1 MSYSAG
7 ISRFHYDQVYTRY
20 EVNSSLK
27 LKCYDPKEL
36 THEWNLESM

>member
-7 ISRFHYDQVYTRY
+7 ISRFHCDQVYTRY

-36 THEWNLESM
+36 THEWSLESM